1 MLRPC
6 SKPSTNLGALRQCEQ
21 LRPPQQP
28 QGLSPSDHA
37 PLLWRP
43 PGRVKC
49 DRLVDCTHLSLALN
63 EPGEPPV
70 GTMWVWGCIQGTT
83 WRRQSLCVGNAEL
96 SVLVN
101 TGFTNTLTCWRE
113 YEYRMGWGPRGFPLP
128 FVGFQPMKEI
138 GRAYVGG
145 GVYECWLG

>member
-6 SKPSTNLGALRQCEQ
+6 SKASTNLEALRQCEQ

-43 PGRVKC
+43 PSRVKC
-49 DRLVDCTHLSLALN
+49 DRFVDCTHLSFVLN
-63 EPGEPPV
+63 DPCEIPV
-70 GTMWVWGCIQGTT
+70 GTMRVRGCIQGTT

-101 TGFTNTLTCWRE
+101 MGFTNTFMLVSVRVPDW
-113 YEYRMGWGPRGFPLP
+113 MGAEGLP
-128 FVGFQPMKEI
+128 VAI
-138 GRAYVGG
+138 
-145 GVYECWLG
+145 CWLSIDEKNRQSLRGRRGV